1 MFRAALLSAVN
12 KERFGLRVDRLRPPP
27 PFRYFPDTS
36 TPLRLP
42 LRKFRDPS
50 ALLRIVELHCIYGY
64 KLSLT
69 ATLSLSP
76 TPPASLRCRPASVP
90 LSTRHRLW
98 RFAPLLTPLAFLS
111 PQASKALRDNRLV
124 DAVPLLSILRSAR
137 AANLHVPPTHI
148 GSCPCHSVR
157 RLSLFTVCDAK
168 PHASFVG
175 SPGPDGRYAD
185 ALTSLRQ
192 TANRLCQLRVASGSR
207 RGGVGKLSNR
217 KRILE
222 IACRFVALH
231 DTPLRCSRQAANAPL
246 AVSPPFRA
254 TSSSPP
260 IATFSPST

>member
-1 MFRAALLSAVN
+1 MHLRLQTIFDGYTLVIPDTSGKPTVSARFRSAVN
-12 KERFGLRVDRLRPPP
+12 P
-27 PFRYFPDTS
+27 S
-36 TPLRLP
+36 SPLARC
-42 LRKFRDPS
+42 S
-50 ALLRIVELHCIYGY
+50 A
-64 KLSLT
+64 KK
-69 ATLSLSP
+69 P
-76 TPPASLRCRPASVP
+76 
-90 LSTRHRLW
+90 
-98 RFAPLLTPLAFLS
+98 PLAFLS